1 MNLNLKTYL
10 NQTVEPL
17 QTVHTLNKIKSVTH
31 IELWSSPF

>member
-17 QTVHTLNKIKSVTH
+17 QIVHTLNKIKSVTH
-31 IELWSSPF
+31 IEL